1 MFLGKQLATTLDG
14 AIERAFTLARARTVR
29 VATVLVRAE
38 GVRTVLVATVLVR
51 AAGVI
56 HLFLKM
62 DFSASVMILMYLS
75 AFS

>member
-1 MFLGKQLATTLDG
+1 M
-14 AIERAFTLARARTVR
+14 R